1 MRWKVQWLL
10 SLSLSRR
17 SPEISKKALKAM
29 VKNAMLNNIAD
40 DEIRSSRSKD
50 IEVDELNCYSE
61 LRKSHLGLQSIIESG

>member
-1 MRWKVQWLL
+1 
-10 SLSLSRR
+10 
-17 SPEISKKALKAM
+17 M

-61 LRKSHLGLQSIIESG
+61 LRKSHLGLQSIIESGWD